1 VAGATGHK
9 VFRAVGTGAATEV
22 ASLGATAATHADA
35 TAVAGTVYTYT
46 VKAVTAAGTSAASAS
61 NTGWRNV
68 AAPSGVSATDGT
80 STANVTVTW
89 TAVPGATGHKVF
101 RAVGTAAATQ
111 VASLGATAATYADTT
126 AAAGTVCTYTVK
138 ATTAAGD
145 SAASAADT
153 GWRNVAAPTG
163 LAATDGTFPD
173 KVRLT
178 WTVHASTAVT
188 GYRVLRRLPS
198 ETEFALITT
207 ISSRTTVTHDDFD
220 IPATVVG
227 TYVVQGVTAAGATD
241 SSTSNTGFRQGAPP
255 AGAPP
260 AGAPPADD
268 VPPPEGGTAGNDP
281 PPGMAPPA
289 AATGPG
295 PSAGHG
301 TSGAGQ
307 GGEGPSTDNGD
318 EDDGNEP
325 DDGQSGDRCFDLAGR
340 IVLLLIRPT
349 PPEAYGRADE
359 LDDLLTRVPGTDATS
374 SPVASDSVACL
385 MLRGDL
391 TLDGRVDSLDAL
403 CFTAAWCS
411 QDAYLADLDRDGCI
425 TELDLDAMIDALEG
439 SSGDI
444 GDLEPLRP

>member
-1 VAGATGHK
+1 
-9 VFRAVGTGAATEV
+9 
-22 ASLGATAATHADA
+22 
-35 TAVAGTVYTYT
+35 
-46 VKAVTAAGTSAASAS
+46 
-61 NTGWRNV
+61 
-68 AAPSGVSATDGT
+68 
-80 STANVTVTW
+80 
-89 TAVPGATGHKVF
+89 
-101 RAVGTAAATQ
+101 
-111 VASLGATAATYADTT
+111 
-126 AAAGTVCTYTVK
+126 
-138 ATTAAGD
+138 
-145 SAASAADT
+145 
-153 GWRNVAAPTG
+153 
-163 LAATDGTFPD
+163 
-173 KVRLT
+173 
-178 WTVHASTAVT
+178 VHASTAVT
-188 GYRVLRRLPS
+188 GYRVLRRLSS

-227 TYVVQGVTAAGATD
+227 TYVVQGVMAAGATD

-260 AGAPPADD
+260 AAAPPADD